1 MTKNVFKTK
10 NKVIQIIGSVIA
22 NALLAIVITIVFGFA
37 TGYKFLNIITG
48 SMTPTMPVGTVVIV
62 KNIDIAQVEIGDVIT
77 FTQGASNITHRVVE
91 KEITEH
97 NNVVLKTQGDAAE
110 NVGSRETVTKNNFVG
125 VVVCHFK
132 GLGYVFEL
140 VKDNIIFI
148 TIAIVLALF
157 ILTYA

>member
-1 MTKNVFKTK
+1 MTKNVYKSK
-10 NKVIQIIGSVIA
+10 NKVVQIVSSIIA
-22 NALLAIVITIVFGFA
+22 NLLLAFVITIVFGFA

-62 KNIDIAQVEIGDVIT
+62 KNIDIKDVQVGDVIT
-77 FTQGASNITHRVVE
+77 FTQGTSKITHRVVE
-91 KEITEH
+91 KTISEN

-110 NVGSRETVTKNNFVG
+110 NAGSRETVTKNNFVG

-132 GLGYVFEL
+132 ELGYVFEL
-140 VKDNIIFI
+140 VKDNIIII

-157 ILTYA
+157 IITYA